1 MAGPDPKRMYIAIN
15 SQNLDALKPEK
26 PYWSKPFV
34 FVNPSGTGTKYTSLQ
49 AAMILQ
55 KMKVVDFLL
64 DQPSVDLTV
73 KSTDGKNT
81 VMIAVEAKMGVGTL
95 EKILHKLDLRCL
107 SEVDSSGKG
116 PIDYAEPGTDV
127 YEFLH
132 SMGCKTRHE
141 KEVAMAG
148 FFGESVKGTVP
159 GVSEHQRR
167 RKVGN
172 SPRKKAEKKT
182 SSSGTSHSSS
192 EEELKSPQPSEAPC
206 SSEEEDDTLWRHF
219 DDIDAL
225 EQALRAYID
234 EWGKDHDDGKS
245 CAHWL
250 RSVARARETGKTEKL
265 LTKWNA
271 TIQGLNTSN
280 GDEHEDETVDSVT
293 KNARK
298 KATRGR
304 STERASSA
312 ASGNVGSGHPRGRR
326 TSSATVDPEAV
337 KLFFSGKAGD
347 QVNLR
352 NTGKHTHRLTFV
364 VASRSA
370 SVAPSEKRTDG
381 EDK

>member
-49 AAMILQ
+49 AAMVLQ

-81 VMIAVEAKMGVGTL
+81 ITVAVEAKMSVGTL
-95 EKILHKLDLRCL
+95 EKILRKLDLRCL
-107 SEVDSSGKG
+107 AEVDSSGKG

-167 RKVGN
+167 RKVGS
-172 SPRKKAEKKT
+172 SPRKKTEKP
-182 SSSGTSHSSS
+182 SNAGTSRSSS
-192 EEELKSPQPSEAPC
+192 EEELKSSQASESAG
-206 SSEEEDDTLWRHF
+206 SSEEEEFAVWRHF
-219 DDIDAL
+219 DDIDEL

-234 EWGKDHDDGKS
+234 EWGKDHDDGES
-245 CAHWL
+245 CANWL
-250 RSVARARETGKTEKL
+250 RSIARAKETGKTEKL

-271 TIQGLNTSN
+271 TIQGLNASN
-280 GDEHEDETVDSVT
+280 GDEAEDAT
-293 KNARK
+293 KDKTKKDAK
-298 KATRGR
+298 KAAPRGR
-304 STERASSA
+304 STERASPTTCE
-312 ASGNVGSGHPRGRR
+312 GRGSTHSRGRR
-326 TSSATVDPEAV
+326 TGSAAVDPEAV

-364 VASRSA
+364 VSPRSA
-370 SVAPSEKRTDG
+370 SVAPSEKRVDD